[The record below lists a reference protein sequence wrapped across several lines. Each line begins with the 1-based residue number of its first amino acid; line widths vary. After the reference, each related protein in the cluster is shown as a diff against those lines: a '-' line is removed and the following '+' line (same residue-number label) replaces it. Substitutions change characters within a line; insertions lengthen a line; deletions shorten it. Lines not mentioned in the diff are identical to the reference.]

1 MKSQKFIKSE
11 YIKYW
16 RRKYLYFIIINLIY
30 WYFTSPGLLTN
41 HTNLTISIL
50 PLDIIFNTNLGG
62 FFELHFFEFII
73 YNFLAAFGIYA
84 VSVSVFVI
92 STGIILNST
101 DPFKLAA
108 MDWLLGLKDKS
119 TPKFNLKTMFAPKEK
134 KDEKTRK
141 SKQLIFNISIIYIPI
156 ISKTIVDVLKN
167 IS

>member
-1 MKSQKFIKSE
+1 MKNQKFIKSE

-30 WYFTSPGLLTN
+30 WYFASSVLLTD

-73 YNFLAAFGIYA
+73 YNFLAAFGIYV
-84 VSVSVFVI
+84 VSGSVFVI
-92 STGIILNST
+92 STGIILNSK
-101 DPFKLAA
+101 DPFELAA
-108 MDWLLGLKDKS
+108 LDWLLGFKDKS
-119 TPKFNLKTMFAPKEK
+119 TQKFNLKIMFKEK
-134 KDEKTRK
+134 KDEKNRK
-141 SKQLIFNISIIYIPI
+141 FKQLIFNISIIYIPI

-167 IS
+167 VS

>member
-108 MDWLLGLKDKS
+108 IVWLLGLKDKS
-119 TPKFNLKTMFAPKEK
+119 IQKFNLKIMFQAK

-141 SKQLIFNISIIYIPI
+141 FKQLIFNISIIYIPI
-156 ISKTIVDVLKN
+156 ISKTIVDALKN

>member
-1 MKSQKFIKSE
+1 MKNQKFIKSE

-30 WYFTSPGLLTN
+30 WYFTSSVLLTD

-50 PLDIIFNTNLGG
+50 PLDIIFNSNLGG

-73 YNFLAAFGIYA
+73 YNFIAAFGIYV
-84 VSVSVFVI
+84 VSASVFVI
-92 STGIILNST
+92 STGLILNT
-101 DPFKLAA
+101 DPFELAA

>member
-1 MKSQKFIKSE
+1 MKNQKFIKSE

-30 WYFTSPGLLTN
+30 WYFASSVLLTD

-73 YNFLAAFGIYA
+73 YNFIAAFGIYV
-84 VSVSVFVI
+84 VSASVFVI
-92 STGIILNST
+92 STGLILNT
-101 DPFKLAA
+101 DPFELAA

>member
-1 MKSQKFIKSE
+1 MKNQKFIKSE

-30 WYFTSPGLLTN
+30 WYFTSSVLLTD

-73 YNFLAAFGIYA
+73 YNFIAAFGIYV
-84 VSVSVFVI
+84 VSASVFVI
-92 STGIILNST
+92 STGLILNT
-101 DPFKLAA
+101 DPFELAA

>member
-1 MKSQKFIKSE
+1 MKNQNFIKSE

-16 RRKYLYFIIINLIY
+16 RRKYLYFIIINLIC
-30 WYFTSPGLLTN
+30 WYFASSVLLTD

-73 YNFLAAFGIYA
+73 YNLLAAFGIYV

-92 STGIILNST
+92 STGIILNSK
-101 DPFKLAA
+101 DPFELAA
-108 MDWLLGLKDKS
+108 LDWLLGFKDKS
-119 TPKFNLKTMFAPKEK
+119 TQKFNLKTMFIPKEK
-134 KDEKTRK
+134 TNEKTRK
-141 SKQLIFNISIIYIPI
+141 LKQLIFNISIIYIPI

-167 IS
+167 VS